1 MVHDRPVVIIIL
13 TMINQHLHNSGTR
26 KLSGVYSPSEVVH
39 WYYIIMLLVAVE
51 MNE

>member
-13 TMINQHLHNSGTR
+13 TMINQHLYNSGTR
-26 KLSGVYSPSEVVH
+26 KLGGICSPSEVVH
-39 WYYIIMLLVAVE
+39 WYYIIMLRVAVK